1 MDGTVES
8 TDKNFLETRCIGLQ
22 GTHCVSGTATGICI
36 ATGDKTVFGRIAN
49 LTSKPNRGLTP
60 IQKEILR
67 FVLIIISFIAS
78 VVILVVVVW
87 YSSPFPNN
95 TPLIY

>member
-49 LTSKPNRGLTP
+49 LTNKPNRGLTP

-67 FVLIIISFIAS
+67 FVLIIVSFIAS

-87 YSSPFPNN
+87 YSLLFSHI
-95 TPLIY
+95 TASSY